1 MTHEEQTVVL
11 SALLQGLEE
20 YLLSQRAA
28 IAGTGAPPS
37 DISLLTASNQ
47 FSRCVDV
54 NLLRALLG
62 ADATQENVPETAT
75 IDELN
80 DQRTAALR
88 SLVHQ
93 SRHLAA
99 SDSES
104 GVTETQTSS
113 AGGGLLSPIFDHLEL
128 LQPYAP
134 ARRYL
139 VPQALTSTE
148 KMPPFFAQPAEEI
161 RQHDSTT
168 HTRALIRQFER
179 LRVQLDWQNFD
190 CVYTHLLNLLQTY
203 AWCIPAA
210 TRSNAQDV
218 SLYDHARVA
227 SAIAACLYKYHDAQ
241 GPLGSEAVNEVGQTR
256 CLLLAGNLSGIQR
269 YIFGISTTGAG
280 GVAKRLRARSF
291 FVQLFSDTA
300 SLRVIRAF
308 NLPLANILMASGG
321 KFYVLLPNLP
331 DAVTNLQTL
340 QREFD
345 DWALKEFHGE
355 LALNLAWT
363 EMTDRDFAA
372 GEYGQVL
379 TRLHS
384 ALQERS
390 ARRLADALQAD
401 GRWRQE
407 FAREIFAGDIDC
419 LSCHRF
425 PATKLSQDRTPEE
438 GPDICEQCDNQLQ
451 LGRRLTK
458 SRYVS
463 FHQGNDG
470 HVSCLGV
477 SISLGQTPR
486 AGAFLA
492 VHLNDP
498 ELRDASHLPAT
509 FRYLANHVPRDDK
522 GDPLSFEEIAGES
535 GLLGVLKADVDNLGQ
550 VIQEGFRRDPP
561 ERGFDTVSRL
571 VGLSRQLDWFFSGW
585 LESLLGSKYEQ
596 CYTVYSGGD
605 DLLIVGPRALTL
617 DLAQE
622 IKREFERYTQHPEI
636 TLSAG
641 LAVVKQRLPLAHTV
655 RQADTALQQAKEA
668 GRDRLCVL
676 GQTLQWDE
684 VAPLFKEVSDLAGC
698 EARSS
703 FLYHVLLYADL
714 WQRFKRDDDL
724 QGLRY
729 HSLLAYDI
737 GRNVSIRDKP
747 ELHQW
752 ARRLLRFPPRG
763 EVEQLLNHL
772 KLISQ
777 WVLLERR
784 KQNG

>member
-1 MTHEEQTVVL
+1 MTNEEQTVVL
-11 SALLQGLEE
+11 GALLQGLEE

-28 IAGTGAPPS
+28 IAGTGAQPS
-37 DISLLTASNQ
+37 DTSLLTAGEQ

-62 ADATQENVPETAT
+62 PDDTQGGAPATAET
-75 IDELN
+75 DEVD

-88 SLVHQ
+88 SLVNQ
-93 SRHLAA
+93 ARRLAA

-104 GVTETQTSS
+104 SANETPTQS
-113 AGGGLLSPIFDHLEL
+113 ADAVLLAPIFDHLEL

-134 ARRYL
+134 PRRYFVL
-139 VPQALTSTE
+139 QALTSTE
-148 KMPPFFAQPAEEI
+148 QKPPFFSQPAEEI
-161 RQHDSTT
+161 KQSDSTI
-168 HTRALIRQFER
+168 HTRALISQFER
-179 LRVQLDWQNFD
+179 LRAKLNWQNFD

-210 TRSNAQDV
+210 TRSGPQDV
-218 SLYDHARVA
+218 SLYDHARVM
-227 SAIAACLYKYHDAQ
+227 SAVAACLYKYHDSQ
-241 GPLGSEAVNEVGQTR
+241 GVLTSEAVNEAGQTR
-256 CLLLAGNLSGIQR
+256 CLLLTGNLSGIQR

-291 FVQLFSDTA
+291 FVQLLSDTA

-308 NLPLANILMASGG
+308 ELPIANILMASGG

-331 DAVTNLQTL
+331 NAIADLQTL

-345 DWALKEFHGE
+345 EWALKEFHGE

-363 EMTDRDFAA
+363 ELPDHDFAA
-372 GEYGQVL
+372 GGYGQAL

-390 ARRLADALQAD
+390 ARRLADALQAN
-401 GRWRQE
+401 GQWRQE
-407 FAREIFAGDIDC
+407 FAREVFAGDRDC

-425 PATKLSQDRTPEE
+425 PATRLSQDRTPEE
-438 GPDICEQCDNQLQ
+438 EADICEQCDNQLQ
-451 LGRRLTK
+451 LGRRLT
-458 SRYVS
+458 RTRFVS
-463 FHQGNDG
+463 FHQGDSG
-470 HVSCLGV
+470 HISCLGLG
-477 SISLGQTPR
+477 ISLDKTPR
-486 AGAFLA
+486 TGAFLT
-492 VHLNDP
+492 VSLNDP
-498 ELRDASHLPAT
+498 DLEAASHMPAT
-509 FRYLANHVPRDDK
+509 FRYLANHIPRETN
-522 GDPLSFEEIAGES
+522 GDPLSFEQIAGES

-561 ERGFDTVSRL
+561 APGLDTVSRL
-571 VGLSRQLDWFFSGW
+571 AGLSRQLDWFFSGW
-585 LESLLGSKYEQ
+585 LEWLLSAKYEQ

-622 IKREFERYTQHPEI
+622 IKREFARYTQHPEI

-676 GQTLQWDE
+676 GQTLQWSE

-698 EARSS
+698 QARSS
-703 FLYHVLLYADL
+703 FLYHLLFYADL
-714 WQRFKRDDDL
+714 WQRFNLDKDL

-737 GRNVSIRDKP
+737 GRNVNIRDQP
-747 ELHQW
+747 ALHQW

-784 KQNG
+784 